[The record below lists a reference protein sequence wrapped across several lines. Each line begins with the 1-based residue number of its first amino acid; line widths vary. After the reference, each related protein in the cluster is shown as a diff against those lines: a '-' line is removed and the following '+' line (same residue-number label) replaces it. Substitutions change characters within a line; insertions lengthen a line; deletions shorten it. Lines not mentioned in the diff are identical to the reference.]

1 MVSRYNISA
10 RIHAYQRG
18 NNQPDGNGVYGR
30 RGSGKIQDNSQ
41 TARDASDGGTEGR
54 SAHGERSRVDA
65 RRFGENMTKERMDE
79 LIAKMETATTDGD
92 LSGLTQDDI
101 GDIYSWMLA
110 QREEGNE
117 GHSHD

>member
-1 MVSRYNISA
+1 
-10 RIHAYQRG
+10 
-18 NNQPDGNGVYGR
+18 
-30 RGSGKIQDNSQ
+30 
-41 TARDASDGGTEGR
+41 
-54 SAHGERSRVDA
+54 
-65 RRFGENMTKERMDE
+65 MTKERMDE